1 MPLFLKVELSRYCTV
16 ECLYC
21 FPAKNCRFYPLEQ
34 FKSLVDDFDQYIFI
48 TQLYEIGEP
57 LHHPDIL
64 ECINYAHSKGL
75 GTVISTSLSL
85 KKPDSFWNDLV
96 TSGLDKLIVAI
107 DGTTESTYK
116 KYRTHGNLILVMDNL
131 RKILQFKKQQC
142 SSLFIEW
149 QMIDFPWNRGEQ
161 KSARKVALA
170 LGCND
175 FQIIQDAHELRGA
188 AIEKQKVRNN
198 NCIWPYVLLLINVY
212 NDVIPCFKP
221 AYHSG
226 ILGNLST
233 ATFSEIWNGEEIRRI
248 RSRILIKSCH
258 GCRICSE

>member
-1 MPLFLKVELSRYCTV
+1 
-16 ECLYC
+16 
-21 FPAKNCRFYPLEQ
+21 LEQ
-34 FKSLVDDFDQYIFI
+34 FKSIVDDFDQYIFI

>member
-1 MPLFLKVELSRYCTV
+1 MPLLFLCKEY
-16 ECLYC
+16 
-21 FPAKNCRFYPLEQ
+21 RFYPLEQ

-64 ECINYAHSKGL
+64 ACINYAHSKGL

-85 KKPDSFWNDLV
+85 KKSDSFWNDLV
-96 TSGLDKLIVAI
+96 TSGLDNFIVAI
-107 DGTTESTYK
+107 DGTTKTTYN

-131 RKILQFKKQQC
+131 RKILQFKKQKC

-149 QMIDFPWNRGEQ
+149 QMIDFPWNRCEQ
-161 KSARKVALA
+161 DSARKLA
-170 LGCND
+170 ITLGCND
-175 FQIIQDAHELRGA
+175 FLIIEDAHPLREE
-188 AIEKQKVRNN
+188 AIEKQNVRNN
-198 NCIWPYVLLLINVY
+198 NCIWPYVLLLVNVY

-221 AYHSG
+221 AYCSG
-226 ILGNLST
+226 ILGNLSK
-233 ATFSEIWNGEEIRRI
+233 ATFSEIWNGEEIRQI
-248 RSRILIKSCH
+248 RSRILIKSRH